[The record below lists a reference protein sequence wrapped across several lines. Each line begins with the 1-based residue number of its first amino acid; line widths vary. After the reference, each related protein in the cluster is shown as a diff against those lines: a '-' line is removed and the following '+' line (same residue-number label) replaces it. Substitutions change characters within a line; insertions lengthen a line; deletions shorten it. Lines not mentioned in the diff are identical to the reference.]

1 MTRKSGEM
9 NLNRLLA
16 TFFEKKTSLEFSKEL
31 IRDHGPED
39 GGEVAEEG
47 EGVVDDG
54 GRVLREMK
62 LVFDVD
68 REDGWK

>member
-1 MTRKSGEM
+1 MIG
-9 NLNRLLA
+9 LLA
-16 TFFEKKTSLEFSKEL
+16 ALCEKTSLEFSKEL
-31 IRDHGPED
+31 ICDHGPED

-54 GRVLREMK
+54 GRVLGEVQ
-62 LVFDVD
+62 LVLDVD